1 MNNFQTDFSSLFT
14 PDVVVREHRD
24 GAVLVLTVEGTVD
37 MVTAPRLL
45 AAVLAGMQT
54 RPPVLVIDLTAV
66 TFLAAA
72 GLHVRDVARA
82 EAGDQMLLAV
92 VASGPVTARPME
104 ITGLSDIVDTYPT
117 VTEVLTHHAA

>member
-1 MNNFQTDFSSLFT
+1 MSSQPTEFPFLFT

-37 MVTAPRLL
+37 MVTGPRFM
-45 AAVLAGMQT
+45 AAVRAAIQAQ
-54 RPPVLVIDLTAV
+54 PPVLVIDLTNV

-72 GLHVRDVARA
+72 GLHVLDVARA
-82 EAGDQMLLAV
+82 EAGDRMLLAV

-104 ITGLSDIVDTYPT
+104 ITGLCDIVDTYPT
-117 VTEVLTHHAA
+117 VTEVLALHAA